1 MRPDDPTQVPSPG
14 FSSGPEQTGRDPAY
28 DPSDS
33 PLIQGGSD
41 GAHSPT
47 PADAGL
53 RGLTDPTTAGRRRA
67 MFRVR
72 REGWVSRRQQARSR
86 FAAIFGNQASSTPR
100 ILKGLERRGILERSK
115 KNAVRPRFNLR
126 NLR

>member
-1 MRPDDPTQVPSPG
+1 
-14 FSSGPEQTGRDPAY
+14 
-28 DPSDS
+28 
-33 PLIQGGSD
+33 
-41 GAHSPT
+41 
-47 PADAGL
+47 
-53 RGLTDPTTAGRRRA
+53 

-86 FAAIFGNQASSTPR
+86 FAAIFGNQGSSTPR
-100 ILKGLERRGILERSK
+100 ILKGLERRGMLERSK